1 MKNKQIFVKLLNK
14 GSTIRLETD
23 VQWGIFYNVKKM
35 FDTVWP
41 DHSGHFK
48 VVNDWIYYLGGGW
61 PKDDSKGRMEQALDH
76 FATAYIFLT
85 IAGRGKMVE
94 DHLRKYGISVRLDG
108 DMIDAQI
115 FNLTKTQKESIKKF
129 WDKTF
134 PGEQMPKNSVELLT
148 ILINKGQELQR
159 EICQLA
165 DKVKIGL
172 VKQAELQCDI
182 KKSNFMQCVTL
193 QKLNR
198 PKKEKRFK
206 KAKTR
211 VMEEKVQNLSDAINA
226 MP

>member
-1 MKNKQIFVKLLNK
+1 MEYKVA
-14 GSTIRLETD
+14 G
-23 VQWGIFYNVKKM
+23 
-35 FDTVWP
+35 TVEAGHIDKPEKEFLAHILRGHTFNEYVRP
-41 DHSGHFK
+41 DHTGHFK

-85 IAGRGKMVE
+85 VVGRGKMVE
-94 DHLRKYGISVRLDG
+94 DHLRKYGISIRLDG

-115 FNLTKTQKESIKKF
+115 FNLTKSQKENIKKF
-129 WDKTF
+129 WEKTF
-134 PGEQMPKNSVELLT
+134 QNEQMPKNSVELLKK
-148 ILINKGQELQR
+148 LIDKGQTTQR

-165 DKVKIGL
+165 DKVKIDL
-172 VKQAELQCDI
+172 AKQVEYQCDV

-193 QKLNR
+193 QKLNK

-206 KAKTR
+206 RAKTR
-211 VMEEKVQNLSDAINA
+211 VIEEKVQNLADAIDA